1 MITASSNPIN
11 TSRYTS
17 RSSHDASALQQ
28 FCEVD
33 DLEDCHCD
41 DEHHLEDLIAHVD
54 FGIGEDLVSDLLFH
68 QEISLRNGQQC
79 LYGERVYF

>member
-1 MITASSNPIN
+1 
-11 TSRYTS
+11 
-17 RSSHDASALQQ
+17 
-28 FCEVD
+28 
-33 DLEDCHCD
+33 LEDCHCD
-41 DEHHLEDLIAHVD
+41 DEDHLEDLIAHVD